1 MSVCQSRDA
10 QALIPLHSHCIQIP
24 LASPCSRL
32 LTPVPPPSIQIWH
45 FRDAA
50 ATFKGFVLPL
60 TQRAFQRRIERLKPV
75 TQPMGENI
83 TTVDGKIV
91 VM

>member
-1 MSVCQSRDA
+1 MSVPRRSSSDPASQ
-10 QALIPLHSHCIQIP
+10 PLHPDPPCLP
-24 LASPCSRL
+24 LQPPVDPCS
-32 LTPVPPPSIQIWH
+32 PPSIQIWQ

-50 ATFKGFVLPL
+50 ATFKGFDLPL